1 MQNGNGD
8 NFLSRVSKIYQPS
21 GRSIN
26 RLNLTTIARK
36 PSAFNWLAFILGL
49 R

>member
-8 NFLSRVSKIYQPS
+8 NFLSCVSKIYQPS
-21 GRSIN
+21 GSSIN

-36 PSAFNWLAFILGL
+36 TSSFNWLAFILRL